1 MKKIFRT
8 TLLLLIL
15 LVTATSVYI
24 FINYTPDKSFSEV
37 KEKWAYENSQFLEL
51 DGMPVHYR
59 INGNGKPIV
68 LIHGTGSSLHTWE
81 GWTKILEQEFQV
93 ISLDI
98 PGFGLTG
105 PNKEGEYNL
114 DYYAKFLDTF
124 LKQIDIDTI
133 TVAGNSLGGAIAWT
147 YTTLFPKKVKKLIL
161 VDASGYTSNKEP
173 PLAFRLAKNPISSRL
188 LLSMTPKSLFE
199 TSIKDVYYNKALV
212 SSELINQYY
221 ELYLR
226 EGNRQAFIDR
236 VNTEQYEDPSKI
248 KTIKCPTLIQW
259 GQHDHWVSLEN
270 AYKFNKDIAD
280 SKLIIYENAG
290 HVPMEEIPEITGR
303 DALNF
308 LLD

>member
-1 MKKIFRT
+1 MKKILRT

-15 LVTATSVYI
+15 LVTAASVYI

-37 KEKWAYENSQFLEL
+37 KEKWAYENSHFLEL

-59 INGNGKPIV
+59 INGTGKPIV

-81 GWTKILEQEFQV
+81 EWTKILEQEFQV

-114 DYYAKFLDTF
+114 NYYAKFLDTF

-133 TVAGNSLGGAIAWT
+133 AIAGNSLGGAIAWT
-147 YTTLFPKKVKKLIL
+147 YATLFPKKVKKLIL

-173 PLAFRLAKNPISSRL
+173 PLAFQLAKNPVLSRL

-226 EGNRQAFIDR
+226 EGNRRAFIDR
-236 VNTEQYEDPSKI
+236 VNTKQYGDPSKI

-259 GQHDHWVSLEN
+259 GQHDRWVLLEN

-308 LLD
+308 LLE

>member
-1 MKKIFRT
+1 MKNILRT
-8 TLLLLIL
+8 ILLLLIL
-15 LVTATSVYI
+15 LITAASVYI
-24 FINYTPDKSFSEV
+24 VINYTPDKSFSEV
-37 KEKWAYENSQFLEL
+37 KKKWAYENSQFIEI
-51 DGMPVHYR
+51 DDMPVHYR

-68 LIHGTGSSLHTWE
+68 LIHGTGASLHTWE
-81 GWTKILEQEFQV
+81 EWTKILEQEFQV

-133 TVAGNSLGGAIAWT
+133 AVAGNSLGGAIAWT

-173 PLAFRLAKNPISSRL
+173 PLAFQLAKNPISSRL
-188 LLSMTPKSLFE
+188 LLSMTPNSLFE

-270 AYKFNKDIAD
+270 AYKFNKDITN

-290 HVPMEEIPEITGR
+290 HVPMEEIPKITGR